1 MYNVRDCGCS
11 CGFLVGAGVLFSR
24 YGSFVFLFCILLRMA
39 FCAWIFL
46 RLFLCT
52 GAKNNRCSSDSIF
65 GAISDFARCPCPC
78 EDSTNSIKGT
88 EAAFSPFRR
97 LIMVHNSFEGTSIVR
112 LQLYVP
118 PPPFIP
124 HYTSSPAG
132 SAYHDN
138 FPTLSTPSS
147 TALTPP
153 VPFSHSPSPSDPQTP
168 QRRYNST

>member
-1 MYNVRDCGCS
+1 MAAAA
-11 CGFLVGAGVLFSR
+11 GFLSELGCFFRVMDLLSFCSVSFYEWRFAHGYFYGYFCVL
-24 YGSFVFLFCILLRMA
+24 A
-39 FCAWIFL
+39 Q
-46 RLFLCT
+46 
-52 GAKNNRCSSDSIF
+52 KNNRCSSNSIF

-112 LQLYVP
+112 LQLYVH
-118 PPPFIP
+118 PPPFIL

-138 FPTLSTPSS
+138 SPTLSTLSS

-153 VPFSHSPSPSDPQTP
+153 VPFSNSPSPSGPQTP